1 MGKVSMRKRVMA
13 VSMTAVMAASML
25 AGCGGS
31 STASN
36 VSVKQESSP
45 AASADVTESS
55 ASAGSTASS
64 SDASASGSTTDGG
77 YVVEKDANGNP
88 IDLGGMEIIVRD
100 WWSPEEE
107 AEPAN
112 EYEEARQEY
121 HEWLE
126 KTYNFK
132 LKSQAISDWGSAP
145 QDFVDYVTAGDD
157 GNNYVFTLRNDPAL
171 TAAMKSGL
179 CFDLATLDCLDFSTP
194 QFQKNRTHE
203 MYTYGDH
210 VYGCASGDPEPR
222 GGMFFNKRLLEE
234 AGIDPES
241 IYDMQKEGTWTWDAW
256 KGIMDKVQRDV
267 DNDGVIDIY
276 GTTQNNGNLVNEC
289 VWSNGG
295 SYIGKD
301 ADGKFVYR
309 LEDPETVEGLQF
321 ALDCLNNY
329 SATYGEDAQWDAYKE
344 GYLNGKAVFL
354 PDDAYNGTPGNMLQD
369 MKDDF
374 GFVCFPKGPKAKD
387 YVNCW
392 SNNPIVIP
400 GCYDKDKAWKLA
412 FAWRVWNS
420 DVPGYENYEGW
431 KSNYYSGMRDTRS
444 VDETLEILRTHGM
457 IDYSGVVPN
466 VSVGSDFVWSVAPGA
481 DLTSVIEG
489 IRDTWKTYIDD
500 ANKG

>member
-1 MGKVSMRKRVMA
+1 MEREN
-13 VSMTAVMAASML
+13 TL
-25 AGCGGS
+25 ILY
-31 STASN
+31 STNNDNTFAY
-36 VSVKQESSP
+36 EGI
-45 AASADVTESS
+45 ADVYDKNINIQVYKEDIDIENNTCIGTWANAEIVQMESLQEIEIYFVP
-55 ASAGSTASS
+55 
-64 SDASASGSTTDGG
+64 DGFTI
-77 YVVEKDANGNP
+77 EEWKDVIRVTPNYEFPVKTKDNK
-88 IDLGGMEIIVRD
+88 II
-100 WWSPEEE
+100 
-107 AEPAN
+107 
-112 EYEEARQEY
+112 
-121 HEWLE
+121 
-126 KTYNFK
+126 
-132 LKSQAISDWGSAP
+132 
-145 QDFVDYVTAGDD
+145 
-157 GNNYVFTLRNDPAL
+157 
-171 TAAMKSGL
+171 
-179 CFDLATLDCLDFSTP
+179 
-194 QFQKNRTHE
+194 
-203 MYTYGDH
+203 
-210 VYGCASGDPEPR
+210 
-222 GGMFFNKRLLEE
+222 NKYAYLLETGDE
-234 AGIDPES
+234 LLFEETQ
-241 IYDMQKEGTWTWDAW
+241 YNTN
-256 KGIMDKVQRDV
+256 
-267 DNDGVIDIY
+267 NDGVIDIY

-481 DLTSVIEG
+481 DLTSIIEG